1 MNAVLEPLPNC
12 LANLRIEV
20 EADKVQKTRGAVT
33 NNYVKYA
40 KLPGFRAGK
49 APRATVE
56 KKFAKEIEEEV
67 SKQVLGDACREAIQE
82 KGLRVLSLADVEDVE
97 WAEDKSVKFR
107 ATVILQPEFELPD
120 YGNIPI
126 TAPSEEITDK
136 DVDESLAGLRDQ
148 GAEFPDVEPPRAAAM
163 EDYVVVDY
171 DGLIEGEPVHV
182 KFPKA
187 GKPLSHNADF
197 WIKMTDEAFFPGY
210 CANIVGM
217 NVGETREFDV
227 AVPSDF
233 PVEGMPGLSVHYKV
247 TLKGVKTRKE
257 PELNDEFADS
267 VLKGKT
273 LEELKG
279 IIREQ
284 LAQQRK
290 GQIEGA
296 KRSGVVQYLS
306 SKVECEL
313 PTAMVRQQ
321 TQAILRDIVQENQAR
336 GITDEV
342 LKENEQ
348 QLVGSAA
355 QGAREKLKGTFILLR
370 IAEKENIKVTETE
383 LRQRIS
389 QMAQRYQ
396 MTFDKMVKEL
406 QKRNA
411 IDQIREEVLTGK
423 TLDFLLSKV
432 TVTTAAA

>member
-1 MNAVLEPLPNC
+1 
-12 LANLRIEV
+12 
-20 EADKVQKTRGAVT
+20 
-33 NNYVKYA
+33 
-40 KLPGFRAGK
+40 
-49 APRATVE
+49 
-56 KKFAKEIEEEV
+56 
-67 SKQVLGDACREAIQE
+67 
-82 KGLRVLSLADVEDVE
+82 
-97 WAEDKSVKFR
+97 
-107 ATVILQPEFELPD
+107 
-120 YGNIPI
+120 
-126 TAPSEEITDK
+126 
-136 DVDESLAGLRDQ
+136 
-148 GAEFPDVEPPRAAAM
+148 
-163 EDYVVVDY
+163 
-171 DGLIEGEPVHV
+171 
-182 KFPKA
+182 
-187 GKPLSHNADF
+187 
-197 WIKMTDEAFFPGY
+197 
-210 CANIVGM
+210 
-217 NVGETREFDV
+217 
-227 AVPSDF
+227 
-233 PVEGMPGLSVHYKV
+233 
-247 TLKGVKTRKE
+247 
-257 PELNDEFADS
+257 
-267 VLKGKT
+267 
-273 LEELKG
+273 
-279 IIREQ
+279 
-284 LAQQRK
+284 
-290 GQIEGA
+290 
-296 KRSGVVQYLS
+296 VVQYLS